1 MIDINDIRNQLEE
14 IKEQS
19 DKLILSLDSDSAREE
34 IAALEKETVKE
45 DFWQDNENSQKV
57 LQRIKVLKDR
67 AAKAADLQTKL
78 DDCFILL
85 EFIDEHPEDEEL
97 SNELI
102 EAMEQL
108 NDTYTE
114 IRMYSLLN
122 GTNDKNNAYLTLH
135 AGAGGTEACDWA
147 EMLFRMYTRYF
158 EQKGFKAT
166 VTDYLDGD
174 GAGIKSVS
182 VYVEGE
188 YAYGY
193 LKGESG
199 VHRLV
204 RISPFDSAG
213 RRHTSFASCEVIPEI
228 SDEIEVKIKAEDLSV
243 DTFRSSGKGGQHVN
257 KTDSAVRITHL
268 PTNVVVACQSERSQ
282 HQNRD
287 KAMKMLMSK
296 LMEIKEREHKEKIE
310 DLKGNQMD
318 IGWGSQIRSYVFCP
332 YTMVKDHRTGYE
344 TGDVQSVMDGNLDA
358 FINEYLTQNPA
369 ID

>member
-1 MIDINDIRNQLEE
+1 MIDYGAIRNELNDIKAE
-14 IKEQS
+14 S
-19 DKLILSLDSDSAREE
+19 AKLIKSLDSEQSRNE
-34 IAALEKETVKE
+34 IENLEHQTMQEA
-45 DFWQDNENSQKV
+45 FWQDNENSQKV

-67 AAKAADLQTKL
+67 SAKAVDLKTKL
-78 DDCFILL
+78 EDCFVLL
-85 EFIDEHPEDEEL
+85 EFSEENPEDQEL
-97 SNELI
+97 ENELVTAKEDLKNAYI
-102 EAMEQL
+102 Q
-108 NDTYTE
+108 

-135 AGAGGTEACDWA
+135 SGAGGTEACDWV
-147 EMLFRMYTRYF
+147 EMLFRMYSRYF
-158 EQKGFKAT
+158 ESKGFKAT

-174 GAGIKSVS
+174 GAGIKSVT

-193 LKGESG
+193 LRGESG

-213 RRHTSFASCEVIPEI
+213 RRHTSFASCEVIPEV
-228 SDEIEVKIKAEDLSV
+228 SHDIEVKIKTEDLRI

-257 KTDSAVRITHL
+257 KTDSAIRITHL
-268 PTNVVVACQSERSQ
+268 PTNIVVACQSERSQ
-282 HQNRD
+282 HQN
-287 KAMKMLMSK
+287 KESAMRMLMSK
-296 LMEIKEREHKEKIE
+296 LEEIKEREHKEKIE
-310 DLKGNQMD
+310 DLKGEQMD

-332 YTMVKDHRTGYE
+332 YTMVKDHRTNYE

-358 FINEYLTQNPA
+358 FVNEYLTQNPT